1 MPLKTNGVKDS
12 WSHVAWPRSSCST
25 DPRSP
30 QTRHTSLNLNRF
42 QGKQLF
48 YRVRYPLSKKIKVGK
63 EKKINM
69 CSKLQPVCRQN
80 NFCLKRWLFSP
91 HFKFVFPSQ
100 VTYDLLD
107 GA

>member
-12 WSHVAWPRSSCST
+12 RSHVAWQAPGGT
-25 DPRSP
+25 DPQNP
-30 QTRHTSLNLNRF
+30 HTRRASFHLNRF
-42 QGKQLF
+42 QSKQLF

-80 NFCLKRWLFSP
+80 KFC
-91 HFKFVFPSQ
+91 
-100 VTYDLLD
+100 
-107 GA
+107 